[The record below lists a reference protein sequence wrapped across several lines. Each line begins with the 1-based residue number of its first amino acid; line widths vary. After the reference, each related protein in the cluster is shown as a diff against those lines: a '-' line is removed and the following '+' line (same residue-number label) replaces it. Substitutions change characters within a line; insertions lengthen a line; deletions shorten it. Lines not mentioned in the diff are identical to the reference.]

1 MKNTLS
7 IQSVVLA
14 FGAAIFF
21 IALVL
26 AFIPA
31 FAHAQEFGDGG
42 GFGDSSYGGG
52 FGGYTGG
59 NWGGYG
65 FGDSGYC
72 TYGCGTDYSYNYP
85 SSYSSYTPYS
95 YSSYMPYS
103 YPYSNPGYSYNSS
116 SAASSVFAPTNT
128 CTAPNS
134 CNDNSTYSAP
144 TTINAPTTVTVT
156 SPSYSTPSYSYTPP
170 PVVYTPP
177 PTTYAYSPPTTY
189 YGATPYVSLSAVPY
203 TGLELG
209 PVGTALYWGFLIL
222 WALIAAYLIVV
233 KRVQIK
239 LYRSLNTF
247 LFGEVASEKPI
258 SQKSS
263 DLAPAERQTFV
274 RQVSPALAPS
284 IDPFILSQINRA
296 RV

>member
-1 MKNTLS
+1 MTNQINMVRTGSIALAALVFLS
-7 IQSVVLA
+7 L
-14 FGAAIFF
+14 
-21 IALVL
+21 ALVL
-26 AFIPA
+26 APATANATEIPYDYIDTS
-31 FAHAQEFGDGG
+31 FPMDFGG
-42 GFGDSSYGGG
+42 GCGGCGGGYHYIDTSYPSYNYDSSYSP
-52 FGGYTGG
+52 Y
-59 NWGGYG
+59 
-65 FGDSGYC
+65 
-72 TYGCGTDYSYNYP
+72 YP
-85 SSYSSYTPYS
+85 SSYSSY
-95 YSSYMPYS
+95 

-116 SAASSVFAPTNT
+116 SAASSVFAPSNT

-134 CNDNSTYSAP
+134 CNDNSVYSAP